1 MMEHHIDISFDK
13 DLENVTSLTWLP
25 WIGKDFKENER
36 KLLIV
41 GESHYALADNDD
53 IYQNSFQENTQNKK
67 FTREIIYESPVCGD
81 WRNNTYDNMHRALL
95 RSNDFDKKCFWEQVA
110 FYNFIP
116 RLMDYRVKE
125 RPTSVDFYSSWKTF
139 IELITILKPTDCIF
153 IGVSASNT
161 FNDAMKNL
169 NINYTPINWL
179 EGIGTAYAR
188 TATLDINEN
197 KIKLSFIQHTSAMFS
212 WSEWNNFL
220 ARENEEILIF
230 LKAKVLN
237 EHVEFIPSEI
247 IEMSEETI
255 PTVNVPMDLSHKPI
269 IACDYIAYTKEEED
283 AKYLSIGHSTF
294 NHDEASIKV
303 FRHTGNM
310 WSRQSEELPI
320 NRVGDLALLLLTAMK
335 KVKNPSSEQSIL
347 NEVTVKD
354 DELEFLSAAFE
365 NNKERIKR
373 SFLEIKK
380 ILNDFDIENF

>member
-1 MMEHHIDISFDK
+1 MEHHIDNSFDK
-13 DLENVTSLTWLP
+13 DLENVTGLTWLP
-25 WIGKDFKENER
+25 WVGKDFKENER

-41 GESHYALADNDD
+41 GESHYALADNDEK
-53 IYQNSFQENTQNKK
+53 YQSSFQEIIQNKK
-67 FTREIIYESPVCGD
+67 FTREIIYESPVSGY
-81 WRNNTYDNMHRALL
+81 WRNNTFDNIHRALL
-95 RSNDFDKKCFWEQVA
+95 KSNDFDKNCFWEQVA

-125 RPTSVDFYSSWKTF
+125 RPTWVDFYSSWKTF

-169 NINYTPINWL
+169 NINYTPLKWL
-179 EGIGTAYAR
+179 ESIGTAYAR

-220 ARENEEILIF
+220 ARENEEILSS
-230 LKAKVLN
+230 LEAKVLN
-237 EHVEFIPSEI
+237 AHVEIIPSEI
-247 IEMSEETI
+247 IELGVETI
-255 PTVNVPMDLSHKPI
+255 STVNVPMHLSHNPI
-269 IACDYIAYTKEEED
+269 IACDYIAYTEEEDD
-283 AKYLSIGHSTF
+283 AKYLSIGHSTY
-294 NHDEASIKV
+294 NHDEASIKI

-347 NEVTVKD
+347 NEVTVKE
-354 DELEFLSAAFE
+354 DELDFLSAAFE
-365 NNKERIKR
+365 INKERIKR
-373 SFLEIKK
+373 SFIEIKK
-380 ILNDFDIENF
+380 ILNDFDIENI